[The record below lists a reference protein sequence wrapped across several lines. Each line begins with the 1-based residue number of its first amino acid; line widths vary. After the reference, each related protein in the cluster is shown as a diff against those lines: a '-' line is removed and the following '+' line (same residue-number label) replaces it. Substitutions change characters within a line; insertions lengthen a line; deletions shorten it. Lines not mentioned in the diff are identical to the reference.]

1 MDDATTYINNTIKAP
16 IFITSVEEMFDVHGV
31 TEKTGYIKKDLSFPC
46 PYCENT
52 YKTQQALNIH
62 IGRKHKNN

>member
-1 MDDATTYINNTIKAP
+1 
-16 IFITSVEEMFDVHGV
+16 VHGV

-46 PYCENT
+46 PYCENI
-52 YKTQQALNIH
+52 YKTQKALNIH

>member
-1 MDDATTYINNTIKAP
+1 
-16 IFITSVEEMFDVHGV
+16 MFDVHGV

-52 YKTQQALNIH
+52 YKTQKALNIH
-62 IGRKHKNN
+62 IGRKHKSN